1 MVDRK
6 CKVTLGGLPQKIHIR
21 GDETKPVLLFLHGG
35 PGVCNRH
42 TVMTVHADL
51 QKDFLVVAWDQRGS
65 GGSYKGAAVET
76 LTIDRLVDDAH
87 ELVLWL
93 CKAAAGA
100 RSWAPGWPTATPNMW
115 PPLWGLARW

>member
-51 QKDFLVVAWDQRGS
+51 QRTF
-65 GGSYKGAAVET
+65 
-76 LTIDRLVDDAH
+76 
-87 ELVLWL
+87 LWL
-93 CKAAAGA
+93 RGTSAAAA
-100 RSWAPGWPTATPNMW
+100 ALTRVR
-115 PPLWGLARW
+115 L

>member
-76 LTIDRLVDDAH
+76 LTIDRLVDYTFNTPSDPLRSPDCVKQRC
-87 ELVLWL
+87 ELIDRNLEIL
-93 CKAAAGA
+93 KTMA
-100 RSWAPGWPTATPNMW
+100 
-115 PPLWGLARW
+115 